1 MTFTIFTTPSL
12 KRHPVDCY
20 VTLGGGGVVKIATA
34 RHHGRVSESKSSDEI
49 SSSSDESLST
59 DAGHLSHK
67 PYMHEPPATPST
79 LRKVDKS

>member
-1 MTFTIFTTPSL
+1 MS
-12 KRHPVDCY
+12 HW
-20 VTLGGGGVVKIATA
+20 GGVVKIATA

-79 LRKVDKS
+79 LRKVDKSQHTMGYPRLIQQ